1 MVSPRNPSL
10 KIVQRNQ
17 ELVERIRHLKAEHP
31 FWGYRRIWAYL
42 YYAEHR
48 LVNKKR
54 VYRLMKEH
62 GLLVNKNTRLRA
74 GRTNHK
80 PKPRPN
86 QPNQWWGIDMTKVL
100 TQTGWVYI
108 TIVLD
113 WFTKKV
119 VGHHVGSQSKACH
132 WLEALEQGVQCQFPK
147 GVQGQGLKLM
157 SDNGCQPTSG
167 LFIKTCATLGIEQAF
182 TAYNNPKGNADTERF
197 MRTMKE
203 ESLWLQEWRGLEHV
217 KTEVTKWINV
227 YNTQYLHSSLG
238 YKTPAHFEQIHQDT
252 LLFCA

>member
-1 MVSPRNPSL
+1 MVNSRKPSL

-17 ELVERIRHLKAEHP
+17 ELVERIRQLKAEHP
-31 FWGYRRIWAYL
+31 FWGYRRIWASL

-62 GLLVNKNTRLRA
+62 GLLVNKNTRLKA
-74 GRTNHK
+74 CRTPYK
-80 PKPRPN
+80 PKPKPN
-86 QPNQWWGIDMTKVL
+86 QANQWWGIDMTKVL
-100 TQTGWVYI
+100 TQSGWVYI

-119 VGHHVGSQSKACH
+119 VGHHVGFQSKACH
-132 WLEALEQGVQCQFPK
+132 WLEALEQGAQRQFPR
-147 GVQGQGLKLM
+147 GVRGQGLRLM

-203 ESLWLQEWRGLEHV
+203 ECLWLQEWHGLEHV

-238 YKTPAHFEQIHQDT
+238 YKTPAHFEQTHQDT